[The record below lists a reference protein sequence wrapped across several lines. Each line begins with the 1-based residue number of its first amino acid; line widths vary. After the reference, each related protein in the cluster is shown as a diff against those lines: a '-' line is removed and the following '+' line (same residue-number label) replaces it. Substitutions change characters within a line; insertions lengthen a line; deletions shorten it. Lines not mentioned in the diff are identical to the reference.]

1 MDIVTADKLQ
11 AAMYA
16 LHRMLEYGSNLSVKP
31 TDLKRLRP
39 AMEGLAT
46 VLIAAGFSPYHEIL
60 KVRQYA
66 ASLTRWK
73 GPDGR
78 TLQ

>member
-1 MDIVTADKLQ
+1 
-11 AAMYA
+11 
-16 LHRMLEYGSNLSVKP
+16 
-31 TDLKRLRP
+31 
-39 AMEGLAT
+39 MEGLAT

-78 TLQ
+78 TL